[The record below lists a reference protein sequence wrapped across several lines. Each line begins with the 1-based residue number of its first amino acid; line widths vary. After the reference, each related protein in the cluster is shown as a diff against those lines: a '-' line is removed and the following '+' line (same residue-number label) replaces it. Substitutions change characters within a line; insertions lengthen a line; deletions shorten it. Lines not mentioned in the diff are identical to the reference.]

1 MALLK
6 AFKLLNLVSTL
17 RKISRFIDQVEAI
30 TTLFEHISKIIQK
43 EAKENNKLLNISAEK
58 LDKIE
63 KAVKKIERF
72 DKKIERIQA
81 SLK

>member
-6 AFKLLNLVSTL
+6 AFKVLNLVSTL
-17 RKISRFIDQVEAI
+17 KKISRFIDQVEAI
-30 TTLFEHISKIIQK
+30 TTLFEEICKIIEK
-43 EAKENNKLLNISAEK
+43 NAKENNKLLNISAEK
-58 LDKIE
+58 IDKIE

-72 DKKIERIQA
+72 DKKIEKIQL